1 MVLFVPMM
9 AYDIQRTIARRT
21 DFYVP
26 PCLPIDGAI
35 PKENDPSIA
44 EGGNIVTNVT
54 KTYITPIVS
63 LWYVKVIV
71 LVGIYAYTAV
81 MAWNGAVN
89 IQKGLALSDIALR
102 GTFVR
107 EYTDIQEKYFGS
119 YASYLVTRNINYKDQ
134 GFQSRLLYTLHKLDG
149 SVWRS
154 KAMRVVDLSWFA
166 TSGTRLL
173 GYATTIGVHTG
184 QATPLDPTFFDI
196 AFSSWITTLGI
207 TSAPDIYCQ
216 KISDGTQVDC
226 TSYTPGVHTIT
237 ASRHTMYNHN
247 LFSNEDVVAAIRDNR
262 FIADTGMAAGEG
274 YMFGFIYQYYQQ
286 YLNVDA
292 NLYRV
297 VGWSLLG
304 VFGSTLLFTFSP
316 IAAGLMCIVILQIVI
331 QLWGMCRII
340 QVKLNAFSVVNLS
353 FSVGIAVEF
362 TSYVTHAFL
371 VAKGDRNQRMCY
383 AMEEMMAPMFNG
395 AVATFLAV
403 LVLVGAKFPFF
414 RIYYFAMYSLMV
426 ALALVNGMFCLP
438 ILLSLIGPPSMH
450 GDNEENSKDIGMQ
463 RLDTHDTASTA
474 NLAV

>member
-1 MVLFVPMM
+1 MVLFTPMM
-9 AYDIQRTIARRT
+9 AWDIQRTIAKRT

-26 PCLPIDGAI
+26 PCVAIDGAI
-35 PKENDPSIA
+35 PKENDPSIS
-44 EGGNIVTNVT
+44 EGGNIVTNIT
-54 KTYITPIVS
+54 KTYITPVMS
-63 LWYVKVIV
+63 LWYVKVIIMV
-71 LVGIYAYTAV
+71 LIYVYTAV

-107 EYTDIQEKYFGS
+107 DYTDIQEKYFGS
-119 YASYLVTRNINYKDQ
+119 YASYLVTKSINYKDQ
-134 GFQSRLLYTLHKLDG
+134 GFQSRLLYTLHKLDN

-166 TSGTRLL
+166 TSSTRLL
-173 GYATTIGVHTG
+173 GYATTIGVNTG
-184 QATPLDPTFFDI
+184 LATPMDPAFFDI
-196 AFSSWITTLGI
+196 AFSGWITTLGI

-216 KISDGTQVDC
+216 SIATGAQVDC
-226 TSYTPGVHTIT
+226 TSYVPGSTTIT

-247 LFSNEDVVAAIRDNR
+247 LFTNEDVVAAMADNR
-262 FIADTGMAAGEG
+262 AVADTGMAAGEG

-286 YLNVDA
+286 YVNIDS
-292 NLYRV
+292 NLYQV

-304 VFGSTLLFTFSP
+304 VFASTLLFTFSP

-383 AMEEMMAPMFNG
+383 AVEEMMAPMFNG
-395 AVATFLAV
+395 AISTFLAV

-414 RIYYFAMYSLMV
+414 RIYYFAMYSMMV
-426 ALALVNGMFCLP
+426 ALALINGMFCLP
-438 ILLSLIGPPSMH
+438 ILLSWLGPPSMH
-450 GDNEENSKDIGMQ
+450 SENESSKDIGMQ
-463 RLDTHDTASTA
+463 RLDTHDTQSTA